1 MAADSPLLIYRNLP
15 LVRMPE
21 SASNNPV
28 LLRHFISWQLKK
40 LYWANSELKE
50 KSLKGCMCNALPS
63 SGKKKDGTIYK
74 TGMPGHIQIHNYA
87 KPDDILEVGETGASH
102 GYIGIQRCGS
112 AMRCP
117 VCGARI
123 RYVRRQEIEKITKF
137 MVGKGFSFG
146 FQTLTAPHNVD
157 TDPIEFIKL
166 FQEANRALKQGDN
179 WKRFSARWGMKH
191 YIRAIEVTDDAPWAR
206 LRSGIHFHSHTV
218 FFMER
223 KFLTADEAKQFR
235 GELAELWVAALL
247 KVGLIGE
254 ADKEKTFT
262 HGADVQRPKVK
273 IQGELSDPKLIEKL
287 IDYVCKGAS
296 FEMSPG
302 TINGKEGRKKSRISH
317 WQLMQIAL
325 TEREDLQPRL
335 LHILTA
341 LKGRAHLYFSPGLK
355 KFCAVDEVTDEQIV
369 RGEKETQ
376 VYAFDTEDSQGLWK
390 IIKKNGQQ
398 KPVLVA
404 IDAGV
409 DAIRAVEIA
418 GVGCSPLTGEL
429 LSEPLLPPPPPG

>member
-15 LVRMPE
+15 TTSVPE

-40 LYWANSELKE
+40 LYWANTELKE

-63 SGKKKDGTIYK
+63 SGKKKDGTIYQ

-102 GYIGIQRCGS
+102 GYVGIQRCGS

-137 MVGKGFSFG
+137 MVEKGFSFG
-146 FQTLTAPHNVD
+146 FQTLTAPHDLNTRPD
-157 TDPIEFIKL
+157 EFIKL
-166 FQEANRALKQGDN
+166 FQEANREMKKNRD
-179 WKRFSARWGMKH
+179 WKAFAERWSMKH

-218 FFMER
+218 FFIER
-223 KFLTADEAKQFR
+223 KFLTAEEAKQFR
-235 GELAELWVAALL
+235 DELAGLWVAALL
-247 KVGLIGE
+247 KVGLIGD
-254 ADKEKTFT
+254 ADKEKTFI
-262 HGADVQRPKVK
+262 HGVDVQRPKVK

-302 TINGKEGRKKSRISH
+302 TISGKEGRKASRISH

-404 IDAGV
+404 IDAGM
-409 DAIRAVEIA
+409 DAIQAVEIA

-429 LSEPLLPPPPPG
+429 LSEPLLPPPLLG